1 MRSFPFVPWQS
12 REYHSSFST
21 FERINMLPKK
31 IVACTSAALLSI
43 ATAALIAQDKPTD
56 KPAADKAS
64 ADKPAA
70 AAAAPA
76 TDKKTTTPSGLV
88 ITIVEEAKNPGAMP
102 GDIVWMHYTGKLSTG
117 EQFDSSA
124 GQKPFKFTLGKG
136 DVIKG
141 WDEGIVGMKV
151 GEKRNLVI
159 PPDLGYGANARPKI
173 PANSTLVF
181 DIEMVGFAR
190 PGQQ

>member
-1 MRSFPFVPWQS
+1 MQLNRFFV
-12 REYHSSFST
+12 YT
-21 FERINMLPKK
+21 IATAMLFLG
-31 IVACTSAALLSI
+31 AAALL
-43 ATAALIAQDKPTD
+43 AQD

-64 ADKPAA
+64 ADKPA
-70 AAAAPA
+70 
-76 TDKKTTTPSGLV
+76 TEKKTTTASGLT

-117 EQFDSSA
+117 QQFDSSV

-136 DVIKG
+136 EVIKG

-151 GEKRNLVI
+151 GERRNLVI
-159 PPDLGYGANARPKI
+159 PPELGYGPNGRDKI

>member
-1 MRSFPFVPWQS
+1 
-12 REYHSSFST
+12 
-21 FERINMLPKK
+21 MLPKTLLTC
-31 IVACTSAALLSI
+31 AAAALLSI
-43 ATAALIAQDKPTD
+43 AAAALIAQDKPAD

-70 AAAAPA
+70 APA
-76 TDKKTTTPSGLV
+76 TEKKTTTSSGLV

-136 DVIKG
+136 EVIKG

-159 PPDLGYGANARPKI
+159 PPNLGYGPNARDKI

-190 PGQQ
+190 PDQR

>member
-1 MRSFPFVPWQS
+1 MQLKRLFV
-12 REYHSSFST
+12 YST
-21 FERINMLPKK
+21 TAI
-31 IVACTSAALLSI
+31 LLSI
-43 ATAALIAQDKPTD
+43 ATAALVAQDKPA
-56 KPAADKAS
+56 AADKAS

-70 AAAAPA
+70 AAE
-76 TDKKTTTPSGLV
+76 KKTTTPSGLT

-117 EQFDSSA
+117 EQFDSSV

-136 DVIKG
+136 EVIKG

-159 PPDLGYGANARPKI
+159 PGDLAYGPSGRDKI
-173 PANSTLVF
+173 PPNATLVF

>member
-1 MRSFPFVPWQS
+1 MRMNRFFV
-12 REYHSSFST
+12 Y
-21 FERINMLPKK
+21 K
-31 IVACTSAALLSI
+31 IAAALSI
-43 ATAALIAQDKPTD
+43 GLAAAALIAQDKPAD

-70 AAAAPA
+70 A
-76 TDKKTTTPSGLV
+76 TEKKTTTPSGLV
-88 ITIVEEAKNPGAMP
+88 ITVVEEAKNPGAMP
-102 GDIVWMHYTGKLSTG
+102 GDVVWMHYTGKLSTG

-124 GQKPFKFTLGKG
+124 GQKPFKFILGRG
-136 DVIKG
+136 EVIKG

-159 PPDLGYGANARPKI
+159 PPDLAYGANARPKI

-190 PGQQ
+190 PDQK